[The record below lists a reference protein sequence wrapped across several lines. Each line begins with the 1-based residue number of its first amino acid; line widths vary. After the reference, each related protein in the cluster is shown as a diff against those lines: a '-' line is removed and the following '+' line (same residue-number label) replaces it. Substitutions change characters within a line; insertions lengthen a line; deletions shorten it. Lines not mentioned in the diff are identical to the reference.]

1 MLPETAQSLKRSQI
15 HSFNE
20 PGSLHGR
27 KRGRMYSGINI
38 RTKQIYLKRR
48 QCEEEF

>member
-1 MLPETAQSLKRSQI
+1 VSKSEVFVRFVDI
-15 HSFNE
+15 GFNE

-27 KRGRMYSGINI
+27 KRGRMYSGTNI